1 MEEQTARAA
10 LRATP
15 GTHRFQR
22 AVTAGGAPEKKRES
36 LSTPARWKGCV
47 PGLSFEFMSGTIL
60 QFDKIE
66 KRFFGVRVL
75 GGVSFALEEGN
86 ILGLVGENGA
96 GKSTLMNILGGVIPF
111 DAGRMLLG
119 EEEYLPRNPAEA
131 RARGLAF
138 IHQELN
144 LFTNLSVAE
153 NIFITD
159 FPKRR
164 IAGVP
169 LINRREM
176 KARTRSLLE
185 SLDLNV
191 APEALVENLSPGERQ
206 LVEIAKAMSVEA
218 KIIILDEPTTSL
230 TVRETERLFALLERL
245 RARGVSM
252 IYISHNLGDALR
264 MCDDIVVLRDGAVVG
279 AGRKSE
285 FTEERMIAL
294 MVGRTLDQLFPERAC
309 EVSPEVALEVKGLTQ
324 PGALEDI
331 SFRLRKGEVLGVAGL
346 MGAGRTELA
355 RALFGLDPTERGEVF
370 VNGKPAAPTPRGR
383 IQNGMAFLTE
393 DRRAEGLMMEAG
405 VAENIALASLP
416 SFARPGTGLLNQV
429 EMASAINRV
438 AQSVRIRGAADMLIA
453 VKTLSG
459 GNQQKVVLARWLL
472 DEPSVFILDEPT
484 RGVDVG
490 AKSEIYR
497 IINDLAESGA
507 GVLMISS
514 EIEELIGLCDRIL
527 VMAAGRITDCVER
540 AKFDRERILR
550 AALGNKEEA

>member
-1 MEEQTARAA
+1 
-10 LRATP
+10 
-15 GTHRFQR
+15 
-22 AVTAGGAPEKKRES
+22 
-36 LSTPARWKGCV
+36 
-47 PGLSFEFMSGTIL
+47 MSETIL
-60 QFDKIE
+60 QFDRIE
-66 KRFFGVRVL
+66 KSFFGVRVL
-75 GGVSFALEEGN
+75 GGVSFALEEGH

-119 EEEYLPRNPAEA
+119 GEEYSPRNPLEA
-131 RARGLAF
+131 RARGVAF

-164 IAGVP
+164 VAGLP

-185 SLDLNV
+185 SLDLGV
-191 APEALVENLSPGERQ
+191 APETLVENLSPGERQ

-230 TVRETERLFALLERL
+230 TARETERLFALLERL
-245 RARGVSM
+245 RAQGVSM

-264 MCDDIVVLRDGAVVG
+264 LCDDVVVLRDGAVAG

-294 MVGRTLDQLFPERAC
+294 MVGRTLDQLFPERAGA
-309 EVSPEVALEVKGLTQ
+309 VSQEIALEVKGLSQ
-324 PGALEDI
+324 PGVIEDI

-355 RALFGLDPTERGEVF
+355 RALFGLDPIERGEVWI
-370 VNGKPAAPTPRGR
+370 NGKPAPATPRGR
-383 IQNGMAFLTE
+383 IGSGMAFLTE

-405 VAENIALASLP
+405 VAENIALAALP
-416 SFARPGTGLLNQV
+416 SFARPVTGLLDLA
-429 EMASAINRV
+429 EIESAAGRV
-438 AQSVRIRGAADMLIA
+438 AQSVRIRGASDMRQA

-497 IINDLAESGA
+497 IINDLVEGGA

-540 AKFDRERILR
+540 DQFDRERIMR
-550 AALGNKEEA
+550 SALGKADQTKKCGTEK

>member
-1 MEEQTARAA
+1 MGE
-10 LRATP
+10 P
-15 GTHRFQR
+15 
-22 AVTAGGAPEKKRES
+22 
-36 LSTPARWKGCV
+36 
-47 PGLSFEFMSGTIL
+47 IL
-60 QFDKIE
+60 QFEKIE
-66 KRFFGVRVL
+66 KSFYGVRVL
-75 GGVSFALEEGN
+75 RGVSFALEEGH

-96 GKSTLMNILGGVIPF
+96 GKSTLMNILGGVMPF

-119 EEEYLPRNPAEA
+119 GEEYSPRNPSAA
-131 RARGLAF
+131 RARGVAF

-159 FPKRR
+159 FPKWRV
-164 IAGVP
+164 AGVP

-176 KARTRSLLE
+176 KARTRSLLK
-185 SLDLNV
+185 SLDLSV
-191 APEALVENLSPGERQ
+191 APEALVEYLSPGERQ
-206 LVEIAKAMSVEA
+206 LVEVAKAMSIEA

-230 TVRETERLFALLERL
+230 TARETARLFTLLERL
-245 RARGVSM
+245 RAQGVSM

-264 MCDDIVVLRDGAVVG
+264 LCDDVVVLRDGEVAG

-294 MVGRTLDQLFPERAC
+294 MVGRTLDQLFPER
-309 EVSPEVALEVKGLTQ
+309 PERVDAASQEIALEVNGLLQ
-324 PGALEDI
+324 RGVLEGI

-355 RALFGLDPTERGEVF
+355 RALFGLYPIEQGEVLI
-370 VNGKPAAPTPRGR
+370 NGKPAPATPRGR

-405 VAENIALASLP
+405 VAENIALAALP
-416 SFARPGTGLLNQV
+416 SFLQRGARPVTGLLNQA
-429 EMASAINRV
+429 EIESAIDRV
-438 AQSVRIRGAADMLIA
+438 AQSVRIRGAADMRQA

-472 DEPSVFILDEPT
+472 DKPSVFILDEPT

-497 IINDLAESGA
+497 IINDLAEGGA

-514 EIEELIGLCDRIL
+514 EIEELIGMCDRIL

-540 AKFDRERILR
+540 AEFDRERIMR
-550 AALGNKEEA
+550 SALGNAGGEAGYKPVPR